1 MVDNQYKYAYIYIV
15 NKRRKAKAMMNIDI
29 IILLI
34 VVVLIF
40 QKLRSA
46 LGTRPEEMR
55 ISDEKAAQIFDIIM
69 KEKAEQNKASQDVS
83 ETSELDTTLAQ
94 IKGFNKDRF
103 LNSAKKAFE
112 LIVEAFAKADI
123 ETLEMLI
130 HPKLYKKFQE
140 VINQRQAEGI
150 SAETDFIGFDKVEI
164 TSAKISKSE
173 VAKISVKFMSEQINL
188 LRDKDG
194 KIIEGDEN
202 FIQNITD
209 VWTFERSLTSSS
221 PNWLLVS
228 TKK

>member
-1 MVDNQYKYAYIYIV
+1 
-15 NKRRKAKAMMNIDI
+15 MMNIDI

-40 QKLRSA
+40 QKLRAA

-69 KEKAEQNKASQDVS
+69 KDKKEQSKQEESSDVS
-83 ETSELDTTLAQ
+83 ELDATLSQ

-123 ETLEMLI
+123 ATLEMLI

-140 VINQRQAEGI
+140 VINQRQADGI
-150 SAETDFIGFDKVEI
+150 TAETDFIGFDNVEI
-164 TSAKISKSE
+164 TSAKISKND
-173 VAKISVKFMSEQINL
+173 VAKISVKFASEQINL
-188 LRDKDG
+188 LRDKEG

-209 VWTFERSLTSSS
+209 VWTFERPLSSSS